1 MCGVMSV
8 DICNLKC
15 DPTTSLTINTNYVSV
30 QSLQPRAENTATTA
44 ANERLVKAKSDG
56 SISSSNPTTDNS
68 AVLSKLKSKS
78 LEPLTGEQRIHQRH
92 PFVHWRMFVIRSG
105 DVD

>member
-1 MCGVMSV
+1 MSV

-30 QSLQPRAENTATTA
+30 QSLQPRAENTTTTA

-78 LEPLTGEQRIHQRH
+78 LEPLTGERNLQETSRCSMMNVRYQ
-92 PFVHWRMFVIRSG
+92 VWRCGLMRC
-105 DVD
+105 